1 MSGVRPLAIGRKN
14 FLFCGNHDAAEDVAI
29 IYTFMGCCKLAEV
42 DVRKWL
48 NYFFTHVHDYD
59 NDYSLDLMELLP
71 HRLKQAGLLQQTMRI
86 LRKSWTFSKTLT
98 EILEIPPRVLETLN
112 ESHNTGFTDGL
123 PYSNGNK

>member
-14 FLFCGNHDAAEDVAI
+14 FLFCGNHDAAEDAAI

-42 DVRKWL
+42 DVRTWL

-71 HRLKQAGLLQQTMRI
+71 HRLKQAGLL
-86 LRKSWTFSKTLT
+86 
-98 EILEIPPRVLETLN
+98 
-112 ESHNTGFTDGL
+112 
-123 PYSNGNK
+123 